1 MIGAEAAEADKDAMK
16 DGFVETS
23 LSVPSVN
30 FYAYVSVC
38 LSNLSLQSSGRNIN
52 KINLFT

>member
-1 MIGAEAAEADKDAMK
+1 MIGTEAADRGRQHAMK

-30 FYAYVSVC
+30 FYAC
-38 LSNLSLQSSGRNIN
+38 LSNLSLQSSGRTIN